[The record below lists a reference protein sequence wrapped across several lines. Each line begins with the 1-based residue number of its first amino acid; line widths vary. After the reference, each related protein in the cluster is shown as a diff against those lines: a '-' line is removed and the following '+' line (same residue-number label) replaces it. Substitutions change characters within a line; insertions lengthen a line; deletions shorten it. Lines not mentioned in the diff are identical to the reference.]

1 MFARFL
7 EMTVRPEK
15 KPELT
20 RRVKEEILPILR
32 KHKGFLDVIPL
43 EVENE
48 PTKFYSISL
57 WHEKDDAEK
66 YDRENFPKVK
76 EILEPFLTAPV
87 VVKRCNVDETITK
100 KLVAA
105 AA

>member
-7 EMTVRPEK
+7 EMTVKPEK

-20 RRVKEEILPILR
+20 TKLKEEILPILR

-57 WHEKDDAEK
+57 WHERHDAEK
-66 YDRENFPKVK
+66 YETENFPKIRAMV
-76 EILEPFLTAPV
+76 EPFLTAPII
-87 VVKRCNVDETITK
+87 VKHCNVDETITK

-105 AA
+105 A

>member
-20 RRVKEEILPILR
+20 RKLKEEILPILR

-43 EVENE
+43 EVETE
-48 PTKFYSISL
+48 ATKFYTISL
-57 WHEKDDAEK
+57 WHEKQDAEK
-66 YDRENFPKVK
+66 YETENFPKIRAMV
-76 EILEPFLTAPV
+76 EPFLSAPIT
-87 VVKRCNVDETITK
+87 VKHCKVDETITR

-105 AA
+105 A

>member
-7 EMTVRPEK
+7 EMTVRLEK

-20 RRVKEEILPILR
+20 RKLKEEILPILR

-43 EVENE
+43 EVEDE
-48 PTKFYSISL
+48 PAKFYAISL
-57 WHEKDDAEK
+57 WHEKHDAEM
-66 YDRENFPKVK
+66 YETENFPKIKAMV
-76 EILEPFLTAPV
+76 EPFLAAPIT
-87 VVKRCNVDETITK
+87 VKHCKVDETVTK

-105 AA
+105 VA